1 MWRLDLAVVGVDDLA
16 VPGTPSVEELLER
29 LAQRDVLIEALSA
42 ELGAARVRIA
52 ELEARLG
59 QSSRNSSKPPSS
71 DGLAKPAPKS
81 LRRRGARKPGGQDGH
96 PGSTL
101 TPVAIPDEV
110 ITHEP
115 DWCRGCGD
123 GLGGTPEV
131 GREHRQVFDI
141 PPISVRVTEHQL
153 IARRCCCGTTTR
165 AEAPEGVTA
174 PVQYGPRITAIILYL
189 YVGQFL
195 SKKRTAAALAE
206 LFGTP
211 VSQGTVAAMTTR
223 AAGGLGGFLEWT
235 RANLAAAEVVNF
247 DETGL
252 RVEGKL
258 RWVHSA
264 STGKYSLIFV
274 HDRRGTKGMD
284 AAGVLPEFA
293 GIAVHDV
300 WAPYDT
306 YTSCTHALCGAHV
319 LRELQAVTDLTEE
332 GHWCW
337 ATQAGDALRELNELV
352 NDALAACTNPDA
364 PTLEGLDPA
373 ALAAAIHRYRS
384 AALLGVQATGART
397 SKLMGKHNALARRLI
412 DRQDD
417 YLRFTRDPRVPFD
430 NNAAERE
437 IRMIKLRQKVSGC
450 LRTLTGAQ
458 QFCAIRSYLATA
470 AKHGVHFFAALTT
483 LAEGRP
489 WLPETA

>member
-1 MWRLDLAVVGVDDLA
+1 M
-16 VPGTPSVEELLER
+16 PGTPSVEELYER
-29 LAQRDVLIEALSA
+29 LTQRDALIEALSA
-42 ELGAARVRIA
+42 ELGRARVRIA

-59 QSSRNSSKPPSS
+59 QTSRNSSKPPSS
-71 DGLAKPAPKS
+71 DGLAKPAPRS
-81 LRRRGARKPGGQDGH
+81 LRKRGARKAGGQDGH

-101 TPVAIPDEV
+101 APVVTPDEV
-110 ITHEP
+110 IAHEP
-115 DWCRGCGD
+115 ACCRGCGN
-123 GLGGTPEV
+123 GLGAAPEV
-131 GREHRQVFDI
+131 GRRHRQVFDI

-153 IARRCCCGTTTR
+153 ITRRCGCGTATS
-165 AEAPEGVTA
+165 AEAPDGVTA
-174 PVQYGPRITAIILYL
+174 PVQYGPRITAIIVYL

-211 VSQGTVAAMTTR
+211 VCEGTVAAMTTR
-223 AAGGLGGFLEWT
+223 VAGRLDGFLEWV
-235 RANLAAAEVVNF
+235 RANLRAAPVVNF

-252 RVEGKL
+252 RVQDKL

-274 HDRRGTKGMD
+274 HDRRGTEGMD
-284 AAGVLPEFA
+284 AAGVLPGFS
-293 GIAVHDV
+293 GIAVHDA

-306 YTSCTHALCGAHV
+306 YKQVTHALCGAHV
-319 LRELQAVTDLTEE
+319 LRELQAVTDLADQSTEQ
-332 GHWCW
+332 GQWCW
-337 ATQAGDALRELNELV
+337 ATQAADALREMNDLV
-352 NDALAACTNPDA
+352 NVALSDSTPGDPA
-364 PTLEGLDPA
+364 LEGIDPA
-373 ALAAAIHRYRS
+373 ALAAAVHRYRS
-384 AALLGVQATGART
+384 AATLGVAATRART

-412 DRQDD
+412 NRQDD
-417 YLRFTRDPRVPFD
+417 YLRFTSDPRVPFD

-470 AKHGVHFFAALTT
+470 AKHGIHFFEALTT